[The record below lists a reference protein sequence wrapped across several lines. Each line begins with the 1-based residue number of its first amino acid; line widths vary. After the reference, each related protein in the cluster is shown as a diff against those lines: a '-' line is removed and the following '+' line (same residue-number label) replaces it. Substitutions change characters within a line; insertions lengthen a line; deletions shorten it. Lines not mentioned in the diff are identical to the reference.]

1 MVIFID
7 RRLFVLY
14 NNKNGVG
21 EDAIA
26 KIQNPGGGFEDFTAD
41 SVLTFFLSCDTIHKG
56 VIPKIPKSNKEY
68 FLCF

>member
-26 KIQNPGGGFEDFTAD
+26 KIPEAVSRILQQIR
-41 SVLTFFLSCDTIHKG
+41 S
-56 VIPKIPKSNKEY
+56 
-68 FLCF
+68 